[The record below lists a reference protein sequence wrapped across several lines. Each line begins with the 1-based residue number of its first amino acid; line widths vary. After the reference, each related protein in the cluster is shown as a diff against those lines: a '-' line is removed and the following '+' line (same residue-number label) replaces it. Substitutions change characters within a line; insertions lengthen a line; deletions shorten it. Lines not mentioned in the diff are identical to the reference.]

1 MKMEFSCGEV
11 TFDDSQEM
19 KDKVF
24 DRLIDWYIEQEAF
37 HGECIQQ
44 SDRCVMDAPNILS
57 EIADDIIKFDAKWE

>member
-1 MKMEFSCGEV
+1 MKIEFPGYEV

-24 DRLIDWYIEQEAF
+24 DCLIEWYKKHEAF

-44 SDRCVMDAPNILS
+44 SDRCLENAPDILAK
-57 EIADDIIKFDAKWE
+57 IADDIIKFDEKWE